1 MKHMTVYCII
11 LNCYIAMTIELNIKN
26 VFISFYVFMDILA
39 LFNLMM
45 VGEAERSFFNKTFN
59 LLSCFGGF
67 YGFF

>member
-1 MKHMTVYCII
+1 
-11 LNCYIAMTIELNIKN
+11 MTIELNIKN